1 MSIRTFIAVELS
13 GPVKARA
20 TQVINKLKVADA
32 KVTWVQPQA
41 MHLTLK
47 FLGDVPDSDIPAV
60 CKIVA
65 EAARKVEP
73 FELVF
78 KGCGAFPNTSAPR
91 TIWLGVDQGAEELT
105 ALHEAI
111 DIGLKQLRFPRETRR
126 FQPHLTLGRVK
137 ESGAAATY
145 LGQLVEQMSDVDA
158 DLTIVDEVVTF
169 ASFLERGGPLHE
181 PMGHADLG
189 TRVADDPT
197 GETKSRVPI
206 GDENDDEDEDD
217 IDFAELDR
225 LMELDGDD
233 IRLGDFRGLID
244 NRDGGEEG
252 SGGSPEAGGRG
263 RPKRG
268 GGRSGGG
275 KRPRRGKS

>member
-65 EAARKVEP
+65 EAARKFEP

-78 KGCGAFPNTSAPR
+78 KGCGAFPNTQAPR
-91 TIWLGVDQGAEELT
+91 TIWLGVEQGGEELA
-105 ALHEAI
+105 ALQEAI
-111 DIGLKQLRFPRETRR
+111 DIGLKQLKFPRETRR

-137 ESGAAATY
+137 ESGPAATY
-145 LGQLVEQMSDVDA
+145 LGQLLDQLADVDA

-181 PMGHADLG
+181 PMGHAELG
-189 TRVADDPT
+189 SPVESEAGAESGRRARV
-197 GETKSRVPI
+197 E
-206 GDENDDEDEDD
+206 EDDEDELDD
-217 IDFAELDR
+217 LDFAELDR

-233 IRLGDFRGLID
+233 IRLGPPPAD
-244 NRDGGEEG
+244 
-252 SGGSPEAGGRG
+252 SGP
-263 RPKRG
+263 PK
-268 GGRSGGG
+268 G
-275 KRPRRGKS
+275 KRPRRGRK